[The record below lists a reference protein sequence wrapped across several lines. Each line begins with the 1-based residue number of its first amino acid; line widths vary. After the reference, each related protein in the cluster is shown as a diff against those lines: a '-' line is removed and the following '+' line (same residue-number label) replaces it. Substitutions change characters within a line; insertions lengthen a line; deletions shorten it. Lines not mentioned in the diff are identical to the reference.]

1 MTLMIWQEQ
10 GLWLGALISSS
21 CPHGHCTNMS
31 KHTHTHIHTCFN
43 LTFQHWWEELK
54 TTFSGSMASGW
65 LSHWWNISV
74 QWNEHCPLPQV
85 HQVIKL
91 TQWTPVSSLLTL
103 LSVFSALC
111 GQEYS
116 LCVCSLPHVEGS
128 HVEAFHAE
136 DQGASATKWGF
147 ACSLPFI
154 PPLISMPTLWNFSSS
169 THREDPWQH
178 M

>member
-10 GLWLGALISSS
+10 GLWLGAFIPSS

-65 LSHWWNISV
+65 LSHWWNMSV

-91 TQWTPVSSLLTL
+91 TQWTPHSWPHSWP
-103 LSVFSALC
+103 C
-111 GQEYS
+111 S
-116 LCVCSLPHVEGS
+116 LCSQPCVVRSTVFVCVPHLTWKGLV
-128 HVEAFHAE
+128 
-136 DQGASATKWGF
+136 QRTKE
-147 ACSLPFI
+147 
-154 PPLISMPTLWNFSSS
+154 
-169 THREDPWQH
+169 HRLQKRLC